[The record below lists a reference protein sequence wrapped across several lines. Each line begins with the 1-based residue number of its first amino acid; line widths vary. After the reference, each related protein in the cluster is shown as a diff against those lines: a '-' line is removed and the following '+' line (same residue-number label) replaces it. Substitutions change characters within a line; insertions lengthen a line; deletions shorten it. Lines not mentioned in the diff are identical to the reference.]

1 MIMANENAPVKAK
14 KVRKVK
20 GRVEIDI
27 QKCKG
32 CELCTVVCK
41 ENTLTLSKEINNKGY
56 RYIVSVNDD
65 CTGCI
70 NCALVCP
77 DAVIKVYRT
86 TLRKKELIAEISNVS
101 SSVSIKIENPVV
113 EDLKNMEYM

>member
-1 MIMANENAPVKAK
+1 MANTNPQVTKKA
-14 KVRKVK
+14 RKVK
-20 GRVEIDI
+20 GRIEIDI

-41 ENTLTLSKEINNKGY
+41 EDALHLSKEINNKGY
-56 RYIVSVNDD
+56 RYIVAINDN
-65 CTGCI
+65 CNGCV

-86 TLRKKELIAEISNVS
+86 SPKKRELVAQITNVS
-101 SSVSIKIENPVV
+101 STISLNIDNPVIQ
-113 EDLKNMEYM
+113 DLRNMEYL

>member
-1 MIMANENAPVKAK
+1 MANINPPAAPKKA
-14 KVRKVK
+14 RKVK
-20 GRVEIDI
+20 GRIEIDI

-41 ENTLTLSKEINNKGY
+41 EDALHLSKEINNKGY
-56 RYIVSVNDD
+56 RYIVAINDN
-65 CTGCI
+65 CNGCV

-86 TLRKKELIAEISNVS
+86 SPKKKELVAQITNVS
-101 SSVSIKIENPVV
+101 SAISLNIDNPVAQ
-113 EDLKNMEYM
+113 DLRRMEYL

>member
-1 MIMANENAPVKAK
+1 MANETSAVKPK
-14 KVRKVK
+14 KARKVK
-20 GRVEIDI
+20 GRIEIDI

-41 ENTLTLSKEINNKGY
+41 EEALFLAKEINNKGY
-56 RYIVSVNDD
+56 RYIVAINDN
-65 CTGCI
+65 CTGCA

-86 TLRKKELIAEISNVS
+86 KPRKREMIAEITNVQS
-101 SSVSIKIENPVV
+101 SINLTIDNPAI
-113 EDLKNMEYM
+113 EDLQRMEYL

>member
-1 MIMANENAPVKAK
+1 MANETQTAKPKKA
-14 KVRKVK
+14 RKVK
-20 GRVEIDI
+20 GRIEIDI

-41 ENTLTLSKEINNKGY
+41 EDAIHLAKEINNKGY
-56 RYIVSVNDD
+56 RYIVAINDD
-65 CTGCI
+65 CTGCA

-86 TLRKKELIAEISNVS
+86 TPRKRELVAEIKNVQS
-101 SSVSIKIENPVV
+101 SISLTIDNPVV
-113 EDLKNMEYM
+113 QDLQRMDYL

>member
-1 MIMANENAPVKAK
+1 MANVNTPDKPK

-41 ENTLTLSKEINNKGY
+41 ENTLALSKEINNKGY
-56 RYIVSVNDD
+56 RYIVTVNDD

-77 DAVIKVYRT
+77 DAVIRVYRT
-86 TLRKKELIAEISNVS
+86 KPKKRELIAEISNVS
-101 SSVSIKIENPVV
+101 ASVSLKIENPVV
-113 EDLKNMEYM
+113 EDLKNMEYI

>member
-1 MIMANENAPVKAK
+1 MANTNPQVTTKKA
-14 KVRKVK
+14 RKVK
-20 GRVEIDI
+20 GRIEIDI

-41 ENTLTLSKEINNKGY
+41 EDALHLSKEINNKGY
-56 RYIVSVNDD
+56 RYIVAINDN
-65 CTGCI
+65 CNGCV

-86 TLRKKELIAEISNVS
+86 SPRKKELVAQITNVS
-101 SSVSIKIENPVV
+101 STISLNIDNPVIK
-113 EDLKNMEYM
+113 DLRNMEYL

>member
-1 MIMANENAPVKAK
+1 MANVNTPAK
-14 KVRKVK
+14 PARVRKVK
-20 GRVEIDI
+20 GKIEIDI

-41 ENTLTLSKEINNKGY
+41 ENTLALSKEINNKGY
-56 RYIVSVNDD
+56 RYIVAVNDE
-65 CTGCI
+65 CNGCI

-86 TLRKKELIAEISNVS
+86 SPKKRQLIAEISNVS
-101 SSVSIKIENPVV
+101 SSVSIKIENPVI
-113 EDLKNMEYM
+113 EDLRNMEYL

>member
-1 MIMANENAPVKAK
+1 MANVNTPEKPK

-20 GRVEIDI
+20 GRVVIDI

-41 ENTLTLSKEINNKGY
+41 ENALSLSKEINNKGY
-56 RYIVSVNDD
+56 RYIVAVNDL

-86 TLRKKELIAEISNVS
+86 SPKKKELIAEISNVS
-101 SSVSIKIENPVV
+101 SSIILKIDNPCI
-113 EDLKNMEYM
+113 EDIRNMEYQ